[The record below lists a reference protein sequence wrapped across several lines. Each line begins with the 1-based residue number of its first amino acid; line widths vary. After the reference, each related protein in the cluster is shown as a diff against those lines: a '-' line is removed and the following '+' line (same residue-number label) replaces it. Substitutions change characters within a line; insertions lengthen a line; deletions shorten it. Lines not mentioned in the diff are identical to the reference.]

1 MKGGVDKMDLTQ
13 IPIDFWMSQGVFA
26 LLFVWLLVDTRKESK
41 QREEKL
47 IQQIEKQNEAQERI
61 VQAIERIEQK
71 IEKLEVSMNG

>member
-1 MKGGVDKMDLTQ
+1 MDLTS
-13 IPIDFWMSQGVFA
+13 IPIEQFVSNGVFA

>member
-1 MKGGVDKMDLTQ
+1 MDLTQ
-13 IPIDFWMSQGVFA
+13 IPIEQFASNGVFA

-47 IQQIEKQNEAQERI
+47 LAQMEKQNEAQERI

>member
-1 MKGGVDKMDLTQ
+1 MNLTQ
-13 IPIDFWMSQGVFA
+13 IPIEQFASNGVFA

-61 VQAIERIEQK
+61 VQAIERLEQK
-71 IEKLEVSMNG
+71 IEKMEVSMNG

>member
-1 MKGGVDKMDLTQ
+1 MDISS
-13 IPIDFWMSQGVFA
+13 IPIEHFVSNGVFA
-26 LLFVWLLVDTRKESK
+26 VLFVWLLVDTRKESK

-47 IQQIEKQNEAQERI
+47 LSQIERQNEAQERI

>member
-1 MKGGVDKMDLTQ
+1 MDLTQ
-13 IPIDFWMSQGVFA
+13 ISIEQFASNGVFA

-61 VQAIERIEQK
+61 VKAIERLEQK
-71 IEKLEVSMNG
+71 IEKMEVSMNG

>member
-1 MKGGVDKMDLTQ
+1 MDLTS
-13 IPIDFWMSQGVFA
+13 IPIEQFVSNGVFA

-61 VQAIERIEQK
+61 VQAIERLEQK
-71 IEKLEVSMNG
+71 IEKMEVSMNG